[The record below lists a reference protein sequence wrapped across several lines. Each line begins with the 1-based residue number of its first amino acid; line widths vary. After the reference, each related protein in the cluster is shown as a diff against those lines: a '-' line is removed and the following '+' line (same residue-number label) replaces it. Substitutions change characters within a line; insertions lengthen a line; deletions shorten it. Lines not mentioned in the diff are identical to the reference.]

1 MHEECIYCAGCG
13 RVFFLMH
20 AYCILATLHEG
31 HLKTNKRKSFN
42 ITDVLSWGTQLEKN
56 LKVQWRRSQPVLP
69 KFFFSF
75 SESLNAGQLRPSST
89 QGSYWHRVLVGVCF
103 SQVFIHAVNKYL
115 SSHDKRLEQEIF
127 SFLILLKLE
136 QLNTQRKWNIKKQ

>member
-1 MHEECIYCAGCG
+1 MSYHEEHN
-13 RVFFLMH
+13 L
-20 AYCILATLHEG
+20 
-31 HLKTNKRKSFN
+31 RKISKCSDEDHS
-42 ITDVLSWGTQLEKN
+42 T
-56 LKVQWRRSQPVLP
+56 VLP